1 MSSDSNLSSQ
11 GSKNQPPQEVDSLT
25 CLEGLDRA
33 SPDLWPDEEAGDIS
47 DLIPGLKSSRSSP
60 NYLEFQKEME
70 EDINMLHEFSSL
82 TTVSLMEKVKCLQNL
97 AFQLGLDECREMTRG
112 KFLQILPTKPKK

>member
-1 MSSDSNLSSQ
+1 MSSESNLTCKSST
-11 GSKNQPPQEVDSLT
+11 NQPSQEMDSLT

-33 SPDLWPDEEAGDIS
+33 SPDLWPDEEVDNMS
-47 DLIPGLKSSRSSP
+47 DLIPGLKSTGSVP
-60 NYLEFQKEME
+60 NPPTLRKEME
-70 EDINMLHEFSSL
+70 DDINMLHEFSSL

-97 AFQLGLDECREMTRG
+97 AFQLGMDECREMTRG